1 MVDMLGGPLPT
12 CWVLERKHRMIKRHA
27 NPMTNTAGRWDK
39 TVLRSVTVEHVHR
52 LKAHD
57 EADAPWLGPRL
68 IGCKAPPRQLEL
80 KLSECLGR
88 SDWVCARQA
97 HAARCKITVGDYVVF
112 NCGQQQEHA
121 ALEHI
126 VSAAGDSCGLCLI
139 RVLKKAPAKV
149 PADATFGM
157 FDAPQEGDCLMAVP
171 LEDVVGPSTWMK
183 KAGSL
188 LILEQW

>member
-1 MVDMLGGPLPT
+1 
-12 CWVLERKHRMIKRHA
+12 MIKRHA
-27 NPMTNTAGRWDK
+27 NPIANTAGQWDR

-52 LKAHD
+52 LKAHS

-68 IGCKAPPRQLEL
+68 FGGQAPPRQLEP
-80 KLSECLGR
+80 KLSECLCR
-88 SDWVCARQA
+88 SDWVCAGQA
-97 HAARCKITVGDYVVF
+97 HAARCKITVGGYVVF

-126 VSAAGDSCGLCLI
+126 VSAAGDSCGLCLV
-139 RVLKKAPAKV
+139 RVSKKAPAKV